1 MSLLNFIDLFIF
13 FVRINYNGIIKY
25 ANLKQTINNMEF
37 TKRDLPKKSENLSDW
52 YNKII
57 LMAELADYGPVKG
70 TMIYRPYGFA
80 IWELIQKEM
89 NTLIKERGVDNAYF
103 PLFIPESLLKKEQ
116 AHIEGFS
123 PELAVVTIGGGENLT
138 EKLVVRPTSETIM
151 YDAYSRWIHSWRDLP
166 LMINQWNNVVRWEKR
181 TYPFLR
187 TTEFL
192 WQEGH
197 TAHAT
202 HNEAWEMVLW
212 AMNMY
217 QKVYREL
224 FAMPGY
230 VGKKSESEKFA
241 GADKTLTFESLM
253 PGGKVLQS
261 CTSHDLGQNFSKT
274 FNISFLNSKGKSENV
289 WQTSWGFSTR
299 SIGGLIMAHGDDAGL
314 VLPPRLAPIQVII
327 LPVKNEEEILDS
339 CKEVQKI
346 LKEIGIRTKIDS
358 SDNETIGFRI
368 NKWELKGVPIR
379 IEIGAKEIEQ
389 KIITIVR
396 RDIGEKT
403 NFSHQE
409 LKPRITEILNTI
421 QNNLYQKA
429 EKFLQDNTHN
439 TNTYKEFKNILSQ
452 KRGFIS
458 AFWCESNECEKKIK
472 EETKAT
478 TRCLPIEF
486 EKSNGKCIYCGNP
499 ANRAWL
505 FGQAY

>member
-1 MSLLNFIDLFIF
+1 
-13 FVRINYNGIIKY
+13 
-25 ANLKQTINNMEF
+25 MEF
-37 TKRDLPKKSENLSDW
+37 TKRDLPKKSENLSEW

-57 LMAELADYGPVKG
+57 LMAELADYGPAKG

-89 NTLIKERGVDNAYF
+89 DKLIKEHGVDNAYF

-116 AHIEGFS
+116 AHVEGFS
-123 PELAVVTIGGGENLT
+123 PELAIVTIGGGEELA

-181 TYPFLR
+181 TYLFLR

-202 HNEAWEMVLW
+202 HKESWEMVLW
-212 AMNMY
+212 AMQMY

-241 GADKTLTFESLM
+241 GADTTLTFESLM
-253 PGGKVLQS
+253 PEGKALQS
-261 CTSHDLGQNFSKT
+261 CTSHDLGQNFSKS
-274 FNISFLNSKGKSENV
+274 FDISFLNSEGKSENV
-289 WQTSWGFSTR
+289 WQTSWGLSTR
-299 SIGGLIMAHGDDAGL
+299 SIGGLIMMHGDDAGL

-327 LPVKNEEEILDS
+327 LPIKAEG
-339 CKEVQKI
+339 KI
-346 LKEIGIRTKIDS
+346 LASCEELEKVLKDNGIRVKIDN
-358 SDNETIGFRI
+358 SDNETLGFRI

-379 IEIGAKEIEQ
+379 IEIGVKEIEQ
-389 KIITIVR
+389 GTITLVR
-396 RDIGEKT
+396 RENGEKS
-403 NFSHQE
+403 NFSREEVGTRVAQFLQH
-409 LKPRITEILNTI
+409 I
-421 QNNLYQKA
+421 QDNLYQKA
-429 EKFLQDNTHN
+429 ERFLQS
-439 TNTYKEFKNILSQ
+439 NTYNTDTYDKFKEILSD
-452 KRGFIS
+452 KKGFIS
-458 AFWCESNECEKKIK
+458 AFWCESEGCEKRIK

-478 TRCLPIEF
+478 TRCLPLEAK
-486 EKSNGKCIYCGNP
+486 EQNGKCIYCGK
-499 ANRAWL
+499 AAKYKWF